1 MGSGSVRTFSLD
13 PFRGNVNGMTAS
25 SLEARDARLQP
36 HVQAKAE
43 PSAVPALEPR
53 PSSIPESIGETLPAW
68 HPAAI
73 FGAGLLACYLALAAT
88 TTVVGLAFTQW
99 IVPID
104 GFESAD
110 ARPVQWMADH
120 RTPFLDALS
129 LAGSEISGG
138 LVIPALV
145 GAIVIV
151 SALRRRWLLA
161 GFVLA
166 AILIESATYRTT
178 VFFVDRTRPPV
189 ERLEGLPVD
198 ASFPSGHVAASI
210 AVYSGLALLLTSRM
224 SSTRAK
230 ALVWAVALAIPPI
243 VAVSRMY
250 RGMHHPLDTLVGVL
264 MGIAALTLALLLART
279 TRVVARKRE
288 ARRA

>member
-1 MGSGSVRTFSLD
+1 M
-13 PFRGNVNGMTAS
+13 RG
-25 SLEARDARLQP
+25 R
-36 HVQAKAE
+36 VQF
-43 PSAVPALEPR
+43 R
-53 PSSIPESIGETLPAW
+53 PSRRGRPAFAESIGDKLPTW

-73 FGAGLLACYLALAAT
+73 YGVGLLSCYLALSAV
-88 TTVVGLAFTQW
+88 TTVVGSQSPAW
-99 IVPID
+99 IVPLD
-104 GFESAD
+104 GFESFD

-129 LAGSEISGG
+129 FIGSEISGG

-145 GAIVIV
+145 AVVVII

-166 AILIESATYRTT
+166 AILLESATYRTT
-178 VFFVDRTRPPV
+178 VFFVDRDRPHV

-210 AVYSGLALLLTSRM
+210 AVYSGFALLLTSRM
-224 SSTRAK
+224 TSTRAK
-230 ALVWAVALAIPPI
+230 ALVWAAALAIPPI

-250 RGMHHPLDTLVGVL
+250 RGMHHPLDTLAGVL

-279 TRVVARKRE
+279 TGVVARKRE
-288 ARRA
+288 ARGA